1 MNDDMVVVVAA
12 VVIVVVVVLL
22 LAEGKEVIFDR
33 FSLMMYPMIKIVGLM
48 MI

>member
-1 MNDDMVVVVAA
+1 MNDDMVVVVA
-12 VVIVVVVVLL
+12 VVIVVVVLL
-22 LAEGKEVIFDR
+22 LAERKEVIFDH